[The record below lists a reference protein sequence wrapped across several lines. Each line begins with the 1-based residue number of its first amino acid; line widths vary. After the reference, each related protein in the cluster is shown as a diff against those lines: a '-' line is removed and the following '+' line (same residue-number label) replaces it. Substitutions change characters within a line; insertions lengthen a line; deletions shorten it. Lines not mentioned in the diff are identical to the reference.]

1 MYIYNIIEFHE
12 QECCNDNS
20 EKLTVST
27 SSLFLPEFF
36 DL

>member
-1 MYIYNIIEFHE
+1 MYIDNS
-12 QECCNDNS
+12 CNDNS